1 MNPLEEIIRTHIEI
15 IGWIAT
21 FFILYSFFLDGR
33 KMRVL
38 NSIGAG
44 IWVLYG
50 LGIDSSSVI
59 FLNGCVIGIHAWK
72 LLSKR
77 KQEKNKT
84 D

>member
-1 MNPLEEIIRTHIEI
+1 MNPLEELIRTHIEI
-15 IGWIAT
+15 VGWLAT
-21 FFILYSFFLDGR
+21 LLILYSFFLDGR
-33 KMRVL
+33 KMRVW

-50 LGIDSSSVI
+50 LGTDSLSII
-59 FLNGCVIGIHAWK
+59 FLNGCVIGIHVWK

-77 KQEKNKT
+77 KQEKIKT